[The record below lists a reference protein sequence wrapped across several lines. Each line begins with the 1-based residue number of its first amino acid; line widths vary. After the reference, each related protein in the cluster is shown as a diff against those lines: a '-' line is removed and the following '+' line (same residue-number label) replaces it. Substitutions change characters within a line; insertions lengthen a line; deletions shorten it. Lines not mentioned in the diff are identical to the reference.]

1 MVRKIPITSLE
12 PLHYDDEESGV
23 RYSVRPRTG
32 RNALKFTAICSA
44 MGGADNI
51 DKIDGI
57 CDIVDLFLCDVQP
70 IGKGEKFPKK
80 PDNMKYS
87 EVLDE
92 DAILFVYF
100 AILKESGLLVEEKK
114 SSSQPQSQNSEESTT
129 QNTIVDSVGVPEES
143 SAV

>member
-12 PLHYDDEESGV
+12 PLHFDDEENGV

-32 RNALKFTAICSA
+32 RNALKFTTICSA

-70 IGKGEKFPKK
+70 ICKGEKFPKK

-114 SSSQPQSQNSEESTT
+114 SSSQPQPQNLEESTT
-129 QNTIVDSVGVPEES
+129 QNIIADSAGVPEENP
-143 SAV
+143 AE